1 MLGFSAVNTG
11 NNLLFLVVSGLLAF
25 MSVAGYAGAR
35 NIKGLTP
42 EVIPPAEIFAGTAAP
57 FCLRIHNN
65 KRHIASFLVRLECP
79 GGQGVTFPFIE
90 RMASAEENIALT
102 FPDRGRAAI
111 NRVTISSPF
120 PVNFFTRYWTFTSDS
135 RFVVFPRLLA
145 GMTVGDTD
153 ESERQGS
160 STRRDRGLDGE
171 LERIAAYSGR
181 EPLRMIHWKLSAR
194 GEDLLVKEFGR
205 QATPPLVIDLDSLP
219 GQGLEQR
226 ISRAAWLVRRWVSL
240 RPVGLR
246 CGTRVIPAE
255 TGRRHGMKLLTE
267 LALYGRD

>member
-1 MLGFSAVNTG
+1 LGFSAVNTG

-25 MSVAGYAGAR
+25 MSVTGYVGMR

-57 FCLRIHNN
+57 FRLRIHNN
-65 KRHIASFLVRLECP
+65 KRHVTSFLVRLECP
-79 GGQGVTFPFIE
+79 GGQGVTFPLVGRKTSSE
-90 RMASAEENIALT
+90 DTIALT
-102 FPDRGRAAI
+102 FPDRGHAAI
-111 NRVTISSPF
+111 DRITISSPF
-120 PVNFFTRYWTFTSDS
+120 PVNFFTRYWTFASDS

-145 GMTVGDTD
+145 GMTVGDNGET
-153 ESERQGS
+153 ERQGS
-160 STRRDRGLDGE
+160 SSRLDRGLDGE
-171 LERIAAYSGR
+171 LERIAAYSGS

-194 GEDLLVKEFGR
+194 GEDLLVKEFGC
-205 QATPPLVIDLDSLP
+205 QAAPPLVIDLDSLP

-226 ISRAAWLVRRWVSL
+226 ISRAAWLVKRWMSL

-246 CGTRVIPAE
+246 CSKRVIPAE

>member
-1 MLGFSAVNTG
+1 LGFSAVNTG

-25 MSVAGYAGAR
+25 MSVTGYAGMR

-42 EVIPPAEIFAGTAAP
+42 EVIPPPEIFAGTAAP
-57 FCLRIHNN
+57 FRLRIHNN
-65 KRHIASFLVRLECP
+65 KRHVTSFLIRLECP
-79 GGQGVTFPFIE
+79 GDQGITFPLVG
-90 RMASAEENIALT
+90 RAASAEGAIDLI
-102 FPDRGRAAI
+102 FPDRGHAAI
-111 NRVTISSPF
+111 DRITISSPF
-120 PVNFFTRYWTFTSDS
+120 PVNFFTRYWTFPSDS

-145 GMTVGDTD
+145 GMTFGGNGET
-153 ESERQGS
+153 ERQGKS
-160 STRRDRGLDGE
+160 ARQDRGLDGE
-171 LERIAAYSGR
+171 LERIAAYSGI

-194 GEDLLVKEFGR
+194 SEDLLVKEFGS

-246 CGTRVIPAE
+246 FGKRVIPAE